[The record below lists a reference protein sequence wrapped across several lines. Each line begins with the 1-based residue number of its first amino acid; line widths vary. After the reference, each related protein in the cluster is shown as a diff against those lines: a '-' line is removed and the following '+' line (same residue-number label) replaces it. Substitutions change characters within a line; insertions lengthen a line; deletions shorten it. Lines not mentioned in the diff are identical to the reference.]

1 MSTFQFDTS
10 GFVWVPHGMLAN
22 TYWEDLTPFAQGYFT
37 AMAREAWEKLS
48 QVQKDRL
55 DHFGPIAF
63 SDFAPETLARG
74 MRDCEAMASE
84 IRPGSTVLTAEDGRR
99 VWEHRQADFP
109 GFNALDDRLRAK
121 FPPLSLVIAE
131 DGLLHSEE
139 RK

>member
-22 TYWEDLTPFAQGYFT
+22 TYWDDLTPFAQGYFT
-37 AMAREAWEKLS
+37 AMAREAWETLS
-48 QVQKDRL
+48 QIQKDRL

-74 MRDCEAMASE
+74 MRDCERMGVDYETDAAM
-84 IRPGSTVLTAEDGRR
+84 GRAF
-99 VWEHRQADFP
+99 WENRQRGIYATSHP
-109 GFNALDDRLRAK
+109 LR
-121 FPPLSLVIAE
+121 LVIAE